1 MSNKKDMDILVFSFD
16 NKQTYK
22 RYSAKDFPQHTTVDV
37 YVGLGHID
45 DNGNIIADIQHDYTS
60 PLFRNGKNLY
70 VEDKP
75 SNYSISCVAAG
86 RGHGY
91 CKITEGVTNSKKLI
105 SQRKREYIQRTEH
118 QVINEHNAQV
128 CRINSFINTA
138 NDEQLAQIEQLISTL
153 S

>member
-1 MSNKKDMDILVFSFD
+1 MGLV
-16 NKQTYK
+16 Y
-22 RYSAKDFPQHTTVDV
+22 
-37 YVGLGHID
+37 ID
-45 DNGNIIADIQHDYTS
+45 DNCNIMAESEQYYTS